1 MAGPFFLE
9 KRNAYVYL
17 LRFLGRTLRPG
28 FCARDGRAMMRVIFA
43 VVLMLLA
50 VDVSAQ
56 GSSSCSDYSDNC
68 TQSQAQQ
75 LASLDCQEI
84 NATNGP
90 GQPMHGWSCYEIG
103 SSVDGDGK
111 TGWFA
116 AYVNTTEAGGCGG
129 SCGVTSRYPARYWRS
144 PDDDCSSRSPIANKW
159 STNFTFCDDGCQYAA
174 ADDVSVCVGT
184 PGEAGAFCGSAS
196 WTPTGQTCSNND
208 APKDYDP
215 ESPVCSSIGMGWV
228 ECTKPDGSVCANHT
242 SGTKLCWGKSDTGK
256 RSTSDG
262 KYGGDRNNDPSD
274 NSPPDNMENPE
285 SNGGQK
291 TTHNGYTTNTNYY
304 TGTGGSAGQPN
315 TGVGGRDPSQ
325 GNTGGSGGD
334 GNEDGEGNCDPQS
347 EDCTG
352 AGTASGQ
359 VGEYGAS
366 RAQSIG
372 ARYEQFKAAAMA
384 SPLVSATSGFFQ
396 VSVSGSCPTFDAVS
410 NDYFGTIT
418 FNFCEPWIQDFLSWG
433 GIVFLMIACYA
444 ALKVAIG

>member
-1 MAGPFFLE
+1 MILRALFLFFALVISAD
-9 KRNAYVYL
+9 AYALSY
-17 LRFLGRTLRPG
+17 
-28 FCARDGRAMMRVIFA
+28 A
-43 VVLMLLA
+43 
-50 VDVSAQ
+50 
-56 GSSSCSDYSDNC
+56 CSDPSKYC
-68 TQSQAQQ
+68 TESQAQA
-75 LASLDCQEI
+75 LAQLDCDEI
-84 NATNGP
+84 NATSGE
-90 GQPMHGWSCYEIG
+90 GQPNYGWTCYGITTYKHP
-103 SSVDGDGK
+103 DGK
-111 TGWFA
+111 SGYFA
-116 AYVNTTEAGGCGG
+116 NNSGHSDWGGCDGH
-129 SCGVTSRYPARYWRS
+129 SCGLRGPYQVHYWQL
-144 PDDDCSSRSPIANKW
+144 PDEAMCASRSPISNKW
-159 STNFTFCDDGCQYAA
+159 SNALTFCQAGCQYSPN
-174 ADDVSVCVGT
+174 DSSGISVCVGE
-184 PGEAGAFCGSAS
+184 PGTQGAFCGSDTWS
-196 WTPTGQTCSNND
+196 PTGHTCTSESD
-208 APKDYDP
+208 PKPYDP
-215 ESPVCSSIGMGWV
+215 DKPVCSSVGMGWV

-291 TTHNGYTTNTNYY
+291 TTHNGNTTNTSYY
-304 TGTGGSAGQPN
+304 TGSGVSAGQPN
-315 TGVGGRDPSQ
+315 TGTGGRDPSQ
-325 GNTGGSGGD
+325 GNTGGSDGD
-334 GNEDGEGNCDPQS
+334 GNEDGEGDCDAQA

-384 SPLVSATSGFFQ
+384 SPLVSATAGFFQ
-396 VSVSGSCPTFDAVS
+396 VSLSGSCPTFDAVS